1 MKNAKKFKGIIIFFI
16 ILSLFCFNS
25 YVCYADGEDE
35 STVEVEVD
43 PGPEYDPTRDE
54 DYSGPPRVGETS
66 LSKTINSNE
75 SYEFTCTKT
84 GVYRIEMTDVAS
96 NEYTSDWFIQTSSG
110 QECRL
115 ACVAKQNNDGSVYY
129 ELINSLGGKNENTSV
144 YVVLREGETYK
155 VRGTGEGKKAVS
167 VVLNQQYSNEE
178 YKQSDYGTRLVTER
192 DNTSTSTGSGLE
204 PIGAGL
210 NVPDDKTVTFKSSLR
225 VSRTD
230 NKFQA
235 AFARLL
241 IAIGDFMMKLLSD
254 IFGDNVTVTNLIF
267 NKVESVNPN
276 FFKAKN
282 VSMGIGG
289 DQIKETVEFWYAR
302 FRGLAIALY
311 MIVIFS
317 IGIRVLLNST
327 AQGLTQA
334 RELFVEWL
342 KGFLYLLFM
351 PVLVYFLFEINDAL
365 IQMILD
371 AINGTT
377 YISGSALTDGTEFSA
392 EAVEFRSPEY
402 VSKYTGMM
410 GYGTDETNNYY
421 IKKVNDY
428 ATNFDLIRIARAYAG
443 ATQRISYVFI
453 WYVLI
458 GQLLTFIYIYYKRYF
473 MTLFFIAIFPII
485 CIFQAVGI
493 MKDGKARAV
502 SGWLGELISNIF
514 TQFIHC
520 IVYTIVTSIVVDIL
534 YDGVVNGELINWI
547 IIIVAINFVPKGEEI
562 VRRILR
568 ALSSGSAE
576 GLGEHGL
583 QKGVHALTAG
593 AKQVFK
599 G

>member
-1 MKNAKKFKGIIIFFI
+1 MKNIKGIKSIIMFFI
-16 ILSLFCFNS
+16 ILSLFCFNIS
-25 YVCYADGEDE
+25 YADTP
-35 STVEVEVD
+35 TVSKDALSETISS
-43 PGPEYDPTRDE
+43 GSS
-54 DYSGPPRVGETS
+54 YSFRCE
-66 LSKTINSNE
+66 E
-75 SYEFTCTKT
+75 T
-84 GVYRIEMTDVAS
+84 GVYQVYLMDGADYCENWSLTCGGQDVRLAAIGMQD
-96 NEYTSDWFIQTSSG
+96 SDGEHYYEVISPLGTSSST
-110 QECRL
+110 L
-115 ACVAKQNNDGSVYY
+115 
-129 ELINSLGGKNENTSV
+129 V
-144 YVVLREGETYK
+144 YVVLQKGKTYT
-155 VRGTGEGKKAVS
+155 V
-167 VVLNQQYSNEE
+167 
-178 YKQSDYGTRLVTER
+178 
-192 DNTSTSTGSGLE
+192 TGSGSGNLNLTAVYNGKYSIEEFKQSEYSSRIVTDKSTTSTEPGGNLE
-204 PIGAGL
+204 SVGDGL
-210 NVPDDKTVTFKSSLR
+210 DIPSDAR
-225 VSRTD
+225 VSVKRTVIPQKTD
-230 NKFQA
+230 DEFQA

-241 IAIGDFMMKLLSD
+241 IAVGDFMMKLLSD
-254 IFGDNVTVTNLIF
+254 IFGDNVTVSNLIF
-267 NKVESVNPN
+267 NNVKSVNPN
-276 FFKAKN
+276 FFKEEN

-289 DQIKETVEFWYAR
+289 VEIKETVQGWYER
-302 FRGLAIALY
+302 FRGIAIAIY

-327 AQGLTQA
+327 AQGITQA

-351 PVLVYFLFEINDAL
+351 PYMIYFLFEINDSL
-365 IQMILD
+365 IQMVLD
-371 AINGTT
+371 AINGNS
-377 YISGSALTDGTEFSA
+377 YITGSALTDGTEWSA

-410 GYGTDETNNYY
+410 GYGTDDSNNYY

-473 MTLFFIAIFPII
+473 MILFFIAIFPII

-514 TQFIHC
+514 TQFIHA
-520 IVYTIVTSIVVDIL
+520 IVYTIVTSIVVDVL
-534 YDGVVNGELINWI
+534 YDGIVNGELINWI

-562 VRRILR
+562 VRKILR

-593 AKQVFK
+593 FK
-599 G
+599 NVVKG